1 MYQAYSLE
9 MPACSILKPSQA
21 GWKLCSFGGRGG
33 TFSASGWCWTSFAST
48 SQPSS
53 NVRLSLLG
61 LCCFPWDRVDGC
73 LKALSGRLEFKP
85 GLLGPDMLLPE
96 CHPTG

>member
-33 TFSASGWCWTSFAST
+33 CLQCLWL
-48 SQPSS
+48 
-53 NVRLSLLG
+53 VLDV
-61 LCCFPWDRVDGC
+61 LC
-73 LKALSGRLEFKP
+73 
-85 GLLGPDMLLPE
+85 
-96 CHPTG
+96 